1 MYKLRKEQGFTLM
14 EVIVVVVIT
23 GIALPSLFV
32 LLGNI
37 SYASFSTR
45 MMNTAVNLASSRMEE
60 IQAFK
65 DANWDWYKTIEDFE
79 TEESL
84 NDGFTR
90 TTTVEHID
98 DWDNTGYEAYQITI
112 AVAHQKVENPYTVT
126 MNLTLYSK

>member
-98 DWDNTGYEAYQITI
+98 DWDNTGYEVYQITI

>member
-1 MYKLRKEQGFTLM
+1 M